1 MTVLNVPDMH
11 CNKCVERIT
20 NALNGCGLKFD
31 VSLEGKPVSV
41 DGSDADVAKAREA
54 LDEIGFDSTLRA

>member
-20 NALNGCGLKFD
+20 NALNGCGLGPRFYGHGCG
-31 VSLEGKPVSV
+31 VFLAG
-41 DGSDADVAKAREA
+41 
-54 LDEIGFDSTLRA
+54 RAAV